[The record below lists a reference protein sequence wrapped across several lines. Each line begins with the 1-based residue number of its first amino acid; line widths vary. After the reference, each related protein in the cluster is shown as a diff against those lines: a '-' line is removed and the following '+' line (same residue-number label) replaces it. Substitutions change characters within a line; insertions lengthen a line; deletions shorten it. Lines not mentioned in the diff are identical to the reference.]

1 MLQLAIENEIHS
13 LFQVLGNEADV
24 LLLDFDVFDGWLNT
38 RSYIITGFIIGKHL
52 TMDFEFTE
60 EFSNEE
66 LFERLKALRNKG
78 E

>member
-1 MLQLAIENEIHS
+1 MLQLAIENEIYS
-13 LFQVLGNEADV
+13 LFQVLGTEADM
-24 LLLDFDVFDGWLNT
+24 LLLDFDLFEDWLNT
-38 RSYIITGFIIGKHL
+38 RSHIITGFIIGKHL

-66 LFERLKALRNKG
+66 LFKRLKALRNKG